1 MAQRG
6 HKVPASAVPWPSPV
20 WGAVVGAGEEA

>member
-6 HKVPASAVPWPSPV
+6 HKVPASAVPWPSLV
-20 WGAVVGAGEEA
+20 WGEAAEVGEAA

>member
-6 HKVPASAVPWPSPV
+6 HKEPASAVPWPSLV
-20 WGAVVGAGEEA
+20 WGAVAGAAEAA